1 MFTKKTKNDPN
12 YYQKNTLYYQN
23 PISCLF
29 TNSPIL
35 LLPEPAD
42 PQMSAAPA
50 ERDLF
55 PIARIRRRNRIPK
68 DQVDGDPKTGAPA
81 LGWFM
86 DISLNLLKGL

>member
-1 MFTKKTKNDPN
+1 MFVH
-12 YYQKNTLYYQN
+12 QHLLFCYYQN
-23 PISCLF
+23 
-29 TNSPIL
+29 
-35 LLPEPAD
+35 PAD

-68 DQVDGDPKTGAPA
+68 DQVDGDSKTGAPA